1 MSTERIRGNLSTQS
15 RLRGNLYRSGGGG
28 STVTIEPV
36 YNSGIKIVD
45 YSIDND
51 PGEIYIPVEQG
62 FTITNLWN
70 YVTDGNNNIYWS
82 GAAITLND
90 SILNYDE
97 IVVEIISYVGDLNDN
112 WKSSVQCR
120 LTTEI
125 LINALVPYNF
135 TICTYDQRSSKF
147 TFTDTSLQKVMG
159 SSSDNGVINV
169 YGVKY

>member
-1 MSTERIRGNLSTQS
+1 MGIRCELSSSGNMRGNMY
-15 RLRGNLYRSGGGG
+15 RGIGGG

-36 YNSGIKIVD
+36 YNSGVKIAD
-45 YSIDND
+45 YSIDGED
-51 PGEIYIPVEQG
+51 GEIYIPVEQG
-62 FTITNLWN
+62 FTVTNLWN

-97 IVVEIISYVGDLNDN
+97 IVIEVISNIGDIGGG
-112 WKSSVQCR
+112 WESSTQIR
-120 LTTEI
+120 LITDV

-159 SSSDNGVINV
+159 NSSDNGVINV
-169 YGVKY
+169 YGINY